1 MDPQDLKDS
10 AKAFEYLKQNRNA
23 FIKEYIK
30 DEAVDSK
37 ESPISVFM
45 AGSPGAGKTE
55 FSRRL
60 LENFTNK
67 PIIIDA
73 DEIRKFFPGYI
84 GGNSHVF
91 QKAAD
96 KGVNL
101 LYDYALGHG
110 LNMLLDGTF
119 AYGGAMEN
127 INRSLIKGRK
137 VFIYYIYQDPEIAWM
152 FTQKREE
159 LEHRKVT
166 LGLFIHCFVE
176 AKANVIKAKNTFGD
190 KISLN
195 LVYKNLDT
203 NIEKVFE
210 NVGGIDEQVFKSY
223 TVENLKEK
231 LKYNE

>member
-1 MDPQDLKDS
+1 MSGQNSQDSK
-10 AKAFEYLKQNRNA
+10 KAFEYLKQNKSL
-23 FIKEYIK
+23 FIKEYTK
-30 DEAVDSK
+30 DGSVNSK
-37 ESPISVFM
+37 DPPISLFM

-60 LENFTNK
+60 VENFNNK

-73 DEIRKFFPGYI
+73 DEIRKFFPEYRGDNAHI
-84 GGNSHVF
+84 F
-91 QKAAD
+91 QDAAN

-101 LYDYALGHG
+101 LYDHALDHD
-110 LNMLLDGTF
+110 LNMILDGTF

-127 INRSLIKGRK
+127 INRSLSKGRK

-152 FTQKREE
+152 FTQKREA

-166 LGLFIHCFVE
+166 VGLFIHCFVE
-176 AKANVIKAKNTFGD
+176 ARINVIKAKNTFGN

-195 LVYKNLDT
+195 LVLKNLNT

-210 NVGGIDEQVFKSY
+210 NVDGVDEQIFKSY